1 MKIELYDVVRLKDGR
16 ELTILLIH
24 GDGEAYEV
32 TDEEDVFAIPREDIA
47 EVIWKRSEHPVVGE

>member
-32 TDEEDVFAIPREDIA
+32 TDQEDVFSVERDEIEK
-47 EVIWKRSEHPVVGE
+47 VIWKAKTHSKVD

>member
-1 MKIELYDVVRLKDGR
+1 MKIELYDVIRLKDGR

-32 TDEEDVFAIPREDIA
+32 TDQEDVFSVERDEIEK
-47 EVIWKRSEHPVVGE
+47 VIWKAKTHSKVD

>member
-1 MKIELYDVVRLKDGR
+1 MKIEEYDVIRIKDGR

-32 TDEEDVFAIPREDIA
+32 TDQEDAFSIERDEVAK
-47 EVIWKRSEHPVVGE
+47 VIWKAKIHSKVD

>member
-24 GDGEAYEV
+24 GDGEAFEV
-32 TDEEDVFAIPREDIA
+32 TDQEDVFSIERDEI
-47 EVIWKRSEHPVVGE
+47 EKVIWKSKSHSKIT

>member
-32 TDEEDVFAIPREDIA
+32 TDQEDVFSVERDEIEK
-47 EVIWKRSEHPVVGE
+47 VIWKRSEHPIGHF

>member
-1 MKIELYDVVRLKDGR
+1 MKIEEYDVIRTKDGR

-32 TDEEDVFAIPREDIA
+32 TDQKICFQL
-47 EVIWKRSEHPVVGE
+47 SEMR

>member
-1 MKIELYDVVRLKDGR
+1 MKLEEYDVVLLKDGR

-32 TDEEDVFAIPREDIA
+32 TDQEDVFSIERDEI
-47 EVIWKRSEHPVVGE
+47 EKVIWKAKTHSRVD

>member
-1 MKIELYDVVRLKDGR
+1 MKLEEYDVVRLKDGR

-32 TDEEDVFAIPREDIA
+32 TDQEDVFSIERDEI
-47 EVIWKRSEHPVVGE
+47 EKVIWKAKTHSKVD

>member
-32 TDEEDVFAIPREDIA
+32 TDQEDVFSIERDEIDK
-47 EVIWKRSEHPVVGE
+47 VIWKAKTHSKVN

>member
-24 GDGEAYEV
+24 GYGEAYEV
-32 TDEEDVFAIPREDIA
+32 TDQEDVFSVERDEIEK
-47 EVIWKRSEHPVVGE
+47 VIWKRSEHPIGHF

>member
-32 TDEEDVFAIPREDIA
+32 TDQEDVFSIERDDI
-47 EVIWKRSEHPVVGE
+47 EKVIWKAKTHSKVD

>member
-24 GDGEAYEV
+24 DNGAAFEV
-32 TDEEDVFAIPREDIA
+32 TDQEDVFSVERSEIEK
-47 EVIWKRSEHPVVGE
+47 VIWKYSNHANTV